1 MSCWSNE
8 ESLSFLE
15 HYQMEPCIWN
25 PKDANHKDKKK
36 QADAWIR
43 LAELTGRPVKEIK
56 NKKEILMTTF
66 RKHLKKKRESMRSGA
81 DQTEDDPLIRVSTP
95 SRPPS
100 RSPSRPPSIQ
110 AVTNKRRRPAS
121 ETAEK
126 QMAVAFGQLTNVLGQ
141 RQNENIPAHK
151 DDDCDLYA
159 KLLAIKLRELS
170 TDERKIMMYQIDGL
184 FINRISQKSN
194 ERHTPYPQYYSR
206 PSSMAGAYSTPSPQ
220 VIPSRPTS
228 VNSVYS
234 EPIHNNQRGGRPDIP
249 PPGPLQGQVEV
260 LLGPTLD
267 GLDNPFDSDI
277 LFSDQ
282 ELIKSNALTEV
293 INEKKIVHRHHHQTR
308 SRRKALIIQGIAEA
322 AGEDCTDVTLGVI
335 NTKLGLN
342 YTKSLIKVCHRLGQ
356 ANTNHHRPI
365 LVRFASIDA
374 RMSVWRAKTGFR
386 GSKVAVREFLT
397 KTRQS
402 VFVTARQHFG
412 MQSCWTQEGAIFIKA
427 SDGSRHRVTSLDE
440 LNPLLSKYPKAQDPS
455 VGRPESAGEKLK
467 GTKK

>member
-1 MSCWSNE
+1 MKCKFKYIIFLQQSEQIE
-8 ESLSFLE
+8 E
-15 HYQMEPCIWN
+15 
-25 PKDANHKDKKK
+25 D
-36 QADAWIR
+36 
-43 LAELTGRPVKEIK
+43 T
-56 NKKEILMTTF
+56 
-66 RKHLKKKRESMRSGA
+66 

-234 EPIHNNQRGGRPDIP
+234 EPIHNNQSFF
-249 PPGPLQGQVEV
+249 PLQTHK
-260 LLGPTLD
+260 P
-267 GLDNPFDSDI
+267 
-277 LFSDQ
+277 
-282 ELIKSNALTEV
+282 LIQ
-293 INEKKIVHRHHHQTR
+293 RQT
-308 SRRKALIIQGIAEA
+308 
-322 AGEDCTDVTLGVI
+322 
-335 NTKLGLN
+335 
-342 YTKSLIKVCHRLGQ
+342 
-356 ANTNHHRPI
+356 
-365 LVRFASIDA
+365 
-374 RMSVWRAKTGFR
+374 
-386 GSKVAVREFLT
+386 
-397 KTRQS
+397 
-402 VFVTARQHFG
+402 
-412 MQSCWTQEGAIFIKA
+412 
-427 SDGSRHRVTSLDE
+427 
-440 LNPLLSKYPKAQDPS
+440 
-455 VGRPESAGEKLK
+455 
-467 GTKK
+467 

>member
-1 MSCWSNE
+1 MS
-8 ESLSFLE
+8 
-15 HYQMEPCIWN
+15 Q
-25 PKDANHKDKKK
+25 
-36 QADAWIR
+36 
-43 LAELTGRPVKEIK
+43 LAE
-56 NKKEILMTTF
+56 
-66 RKHLKKKRESMRSGA
+66 
-81 DQTEDDPLIRVSTP
+81 
-95 SRPPS
+95 
-100 RSPSRPPSIQ
+100 
-110 AVTNKRRRPAS
+110 
-121 ETAEK
+121 
-126 QMAVAFGQLTNVLGQ
+126 VLS
-141 RQNENIPAHK
+141 A
-151 DDDCDLYA
+151 
-159 KLLAIKLRELS
+159 
-170 TDERKIMMYQIDGL
+170 
-184 FINRISQKSN
+184 QKSLEECFMKKMN
-194 ERHTPYPQYYSR
+194 ALEAQIQTAGPAKDTVAKVAEEFRAFRDLVIGMLGLLRRQIGECSR
-206 PSSMAGAYSTPSPQ
+206 Q
-220 VIPSRPTS
+220 
-228 VNSVYS
+228 
-234 EPIHNNQRGGRPDIP
+234 
-249 PPGPLQGQVEV
+249 
-260 LLGPTLD
+260 
-267 GLDNPFDSDI
+267 LDNI
-277 LFSDQ
+277 
-282 ELIKSNALTEV
+282 E
-293 INEKKIVHRHHHQTR
+293 TR

>member
-81 DQTEDDPLIRVSTP
+81 VSTP

-234 EPIHNNQRGGRPDIP
+234 EPIHNNQSFFPSPNTQTSYSAPDMTKHIP
-249 PPGPLQGQVEV
+249 TPIAPAPSTSTAPSSSIRIISDQIIN
-260 LLGPTLD
+260 PTPRETNIINMAMLNAFED
-267 GLDNPFDSDI
+267 FDS
-277 LFSDQ
+277 S
-282 ELIKSNALTEV
+282 T
-293 INEKKIVHRHHHQTR
+293 
-308 SRRKALIIQGIAEA
+308 
-322 AGEDCTDVTLGVI
+322 
-335 NTKLGLN
+335 
-342 YTKSLIKVCHRLGQ
+342 
-356 ANTNHHRPI
+356 
-365 LVRFASIDA
+365 
-374 RMSVWRAKTGFR
+374 
-386 GSKVAVREFLT
+386 
-397 KTRQS
+397 
-402 VFVTARQHFG
+402 
-412 MQSCWTQEGAIFIKA
+412 
-427 SDGSRHRVTSLDE
+427 
-440 LNPLLSKYPKAQDPS
+440 
-455 VGRPESAGEKLK
+455 
-467 GTKK
+467 

>member
-8 ESLSFLE
+8 KSLSFLE

-81 DQTEDDPLIRVSTP
+81 GAEEIYNPTWYAYETMESFLLPVYTCNEGINTETQSQQIEEDTDQTEDDPLIRDRTISTVTTP

-141 RQNENIPAHK
+141 RQNENIPAH

-184 FINRISQKSN
+184 FINRISQKS
-194 ERHTPYPQYYSR
+194 
-206 PSSMAGAYSTPSPQ
+206 
-220 VIPSRPTS
+220 
-228 VNSVYS
+228 
-234 EPIHNNQRGGRPDIP
+234 
-249 PPGPLQGQVEV
+249 
-260 LLGPTLD
+260 
-267 GLDNPFDSDI
+267 I
-277 LFSDQ
+277 LFSSVVNGWC
-282 ELIKSNALTEV
+282 IF
-293 INEKKIVHRHHHQTR
+293 
-308 SRRKALIIQGIAEA
+308 
-322 AGEDCTDVTLGVI
+322 
-335 NTKLGLN
+335 NTI
-342 YTKSLIKVCHRLGQ
+342 SSSHSES
-356 ANTNHHRPI
+356 TNI
-365 LVRFASIDA
+365 S
-374 RMSVWRAKTGFR
+374 
-386 GSKVAVREFLT
+386 
-397 KTRQS
+397 
-402 VFVTARQHFG
+402 
-412 MQSCWTQEGAIFIKA
+412 
-427 SDGSRHRVTSLDE
+427 
-440 LNPLLSKYPKAQDPS
+440 
-455 VGRPESAGEKLK
+455 
-467 GTKK
+467 

>member
-43 LAELTGRPVKEIK
+43 LAELTGRPQSEQI
-56 NKKEILMTTF
+56 EEDT
-66 RKHLKKKRESMRSGA
+66 

-220 VIPSRPTS
+220 VIPSRPTL

-234 EPIHNNQRGGRPDIP
+234 EPIHNNQSFF
-249 PPGPLQGQVEV
+249 PLQTHK
-260 LLGPTLD
+260 P
-267 GLDNPFDSDI
+267 
-277 LFSDQ
+277 
-282 ELIKSNALTEV
+282 LIQ
-293 INEKKIVHRHHHQTR
+293 RQT
-308 SRRKALIIQGIAEA
+308 
-322 AGEDCTDVTLGVI
+322 
-335 NTKLGLN
+335 
-342 YTKSLIKVCHRLGQ
+342 
-356 ANTNHHRPI
+356 
-365 LVRFASIDA
+365 
-374 RMSVWRAKTGFR
+374 
-386 GSKVAVREFLT
+386 
-397 KTRQS
+397 
-402 VFVTARQHFG
+402 
-412 MQSCWTQEGAIFIKA
+412 
-427 SDGSRHRVTSLDE
+427 
-440 LNPLLSKYPKAQDPS
+440 
-455 VGRPESAGEKLK
+455 
-467 GTKK
+467 

>member
-1 MSCWSNE
+1 MDCWSNE

-81 DQTEDDPLIRVSTP
+81 GAEEIYNPTWYAYETMESFLLPVYTCNEGINTETTEDDPLIRVSTP

-234 EPIHNNQRGGRPDIP
+234 EPIHNNQSFFPSPNTQTSYSAPDMTKHIP
-249 PPGPLQGQVEV
+249 TPIAPAPSTSTAPSSSIRIISDQIIN
-260 LLGPTLD
+260 PTPRETNIINMAMLNAFED
-267 GLDNPFDSDI
+267 FDS
-277 LFSDQ
+277 S
-282 ELIKSNALTEV
+282 T
-293 INEKKIVHRHHHQTR
+293 
-308 SRRKALIIQGIAEA
+308 
-322 AGEDCTDVTLGVI
+322 
-335 NTKLGLN
+335 
-342 YTKSLIKVCHRLGQ
+342 
-356 ANTNHHRPI
+356 
-365 LVRFASIDA
+365 
-374 RMSVWRAKTGFR
+374 
-386 GSKVAVREFLT
+386 
-397 KTRQS
+397 
-402 VFVTARQHFG
+402 
-412 MQSCWTQEGAIFIKA
+412 
-427 SDGSRHRVTSLDE
+427 
-440 LNPLLSKYPKAQDPS
+440 
-455 VGRPESAGEKLK
+455 
-467 GTKK
+467 

>member
-1 MSCWSNE
+1 MMNALEAQIQTAGPAKDTVAKVAE
-8 ESLSFLE
+8 E
-15 HYQMEPCIWN
+15 
-25 PKDANHKDKKK
+25 
-36 QADAWIR
+36 
-43 LAELTGRPVKEIK
+43 
-56 NKKEILMTTF
+56 F
-66 RKHLKKKRESMRSGA
+66 RAFRDLVIGMLGLLRRQISEC
-81 DQTEDDPLIRVSTP
+81 
-95 SRPPS
+95 SR
-100 RSPSRPPSIQ
+100 Q
-110 AVTNKRRRPAS
+110 
-121 ETAEK
+121 
-126 QMAVAFGQLTNVLGQ
+126 
-141 RQNENIPAHK
+141 
-151 DDDCDLYA
+151 
-159 KLLAIKLRELS
+159 
-170 TDERKIMMYQIDGL
+170 
-184 FINRISQKSN
+184 
-194 ERHTPYPQYYSR
+194 
-206 PSSMAGAYSTPSPQ
+206 
-220 VIPSRPTS
+220 
-228 VNSVYS
+228 
-234 EPIHNNQRGGRPDIP
+234 
-249 PPGPLQGQVEV
+249 
-260 LLGPTLD
+260 
-267 GLDNPFDSDI
+267 LDNI
-277 LFSDQ
+277 
-282 ELIKSNALTEV
+282 E
-293 INEKKIVHRHHHQTR
+293 TR

>member
-66 RKHLKKKRESMRSGA
+66 RKHLKKNANLCVLAQVPKKYTIQL

-234 EPIHNNQRGGRPDIP
+234 EPIHNNQSFFPSPNTQTSYSAPDMTKHIP
-249 PPGPLQGQVEV
+249 TPIAPAPSTSTAPSSSIRIISDQIIN
-260 LLGPTLD
+260 PTPRETNIINMAMLNAFED
-267 GLDNPFDSDI
+267 FDS
-277 LFSDQ
+277 S
-282 ELIKSNALTEV
+282 T
-293 INEKKIVHRHHHQTR
+293 
-308 SRRKALIIQGIAEA
+308 
-322 AGEDCTDVTLGVI
+322 
-335 NTKLGLN
+335 
-342 YTKSLIKVCHRLGQ
+342 
-356 ANTNHHRPI
+356 
-365 LVRFASIDA
+365 
-374 RMSVWRAKTGFR
+374 
-386 GSKVAVREFLT
+386 
-397 KTRQS
+397 
-402 VFVTARQHFG
+402 
-412 MQSCWTQEGAIFIKA
+412 
-427 SDGSRHRVTSLDE
+427 
-440 LNPLLSKYPKAQDPS
+440 
-455 VGRPESAGEKLK
+455 
-467 GTKK
+467 

>member
-234 EPIHNNQRGGRPDIP
+234 EPIHNNQSFFPSPNTQTSYSAPDMTKHIP
-249 PPGPLQGQVEV
+249 TPIAPAPSTSTAPSSSIRIISDQIIN
-260 LLGPTLD
+260 PTPRETNIINMAMLNAFED
-267 GLDNPFDSDI
+267 FDS
-277 LFSDQ
+277 S
-282 ELIKSNALTEV
+282 T
-293 INEKKIVHRHHHQTR
+293 
-308 SRRKALIIQGIAEA
+308 
-322 AGEDCTDVTLGVI
+322 
-335 NTKLGLN
+335 
-342 YTKSLIKVCHRLGQ
+342 
-356 ANTNHHRPI
+356 
-365 LVRFASIDA
+365 
-374 RMSVWRAKTGFR
+374 
-386 GSKVAVREFLT
+386 
-397 KTRQS
+397 
-402 VFVTARQHFG
+402 
-412 MQSCWTQEGAIFIKA
+412 
-427 SDGSRHRVTSLDE
+427 
-440 LNPLLSKYPKAQDPS
+440 
-455 VGRPESAGEKLK
+455 
-467 GTKK
+467 